1 MPRSLL
7 FQRAL
12 VLLFIV
18 ALSFAVRAL
27 TANFIRNHLNDPSW
41 FQSGSYAVFDGQ
53 AQAILDRREPVF
65 WINDATRTDRV
76 VYPPGYPLWIAFVY
90 KLSGVRSPVA
100 LQRVQV
106 LLDSLA
112 VLLIVGIGVSAFD
125 WRVGMIAGILAAL
138 SPLLALAGAT
148 PNADSPTN
156 WFVLGGVWCLVIA
169 FRKQKILVAI
179 FAGVLLGVAC
189 WLRVNP
195 LFLFVV
201 WAIALAFL
209 LPTQF
214 RRRLLF
220 AGAIALATLLT
231 ISPVVIRNLLVF
243 YPQVAPTGLGVGWN
257 LLAGIGETNRGPE
270 FGAPASDTQMIEQD
284 RRTMNLPAD
293 APLGLF
299 YPDGIRRDRERGR
312 LAVKVIA
319 AHPIWYAGVIARRA
333 ASHLKLF
340 GKPLPNLGSA
350 GINVTSQKSLPDERQ
365 GGVVGLIVNIVG
377 ILQSLMR
384 WIILPFMLIGIV
396 IAWRKDWRVTAL
408 LLATVLY
415 YLFTLAIGHSEL
427 RYGLPMQSLLLVFA
441 AITLSVAIE
450 KFPRGKHRTQKTAP
464 LPSPQK

>member
-1 MPRSLL
+1 MTTRILP
-7 FQRAL
+7 
-12 VLLFIV
+12 LLFIV
-18 ALSFAVRAL
+18 AFSFAVRAL
-27 TANFIRNHLNDPSW
+27 TANFIRDHLNDPSW

-65 WINDATRTDRV
+65 WIKDSTRTDRA

-112 VLLIVGIGVSAFD
+112 VLLIVGIAVSTFD

-156 WFVLGGVWCLVIA
+156 WFVLGGLWCLVVA
-169 FRKQKILVAI
+169 FRKQKIIPAV

-201 WAIALAFL
+201 WAMALAL
-209 LPTQF
+209 LMRIQV
-214 RRRLLF
+214 RRRLVL
-220 AGAIALATLLT
+220 AGGMTLATLLT

-257 LLAGIGETNRGPE
+257 LLAGIGETARGVE
-270 FGAPASDTQMIEQD
+270 FGAPAGDAQMIEQD
-284 RRTMNLPAD
+284 RRAMNLPAD

-299 YPDGIRRDRERGR
+299 YPDGIRRDRERGQR
-312 LAVKVIA
+312 AVALIA
-319 AHPIWYAGVIARRA
+319 SHPFWYAGVMARRA
-333 ASHLKLF
+333 AGHLKLF
-340 GKPLPNLGSA
+340 GKPVPNLGSA
-350 GINVTSQKSLPDERQ
+350 GINVTSQKCLPDERR
-365 GGVVGLIVNIVG
+365 GGVIAFVVNLAG
-377 ILQSLMR
+377 ILQSVMR
-384 WIILPFMLIGIV
+384 WIILPLMLVGIV
-396 IAWRKDWRVTAL
+396 LGWRKDWRVSAL
-408 LLATVLY
+408 LLATILY

-427 RYGLPMQSLLLVFA
+427 RYGLPMQALLLIFA
-441 AITLSVAIE
+441 AITLSPAIE
-450 KFPRGKHRTQKTAP
+450 SIPRWRHRA
-464 LPSPQK
+464 L